1 MKILHVDASSKFHQW
16 SNSRA
21 LGRYFFEQLE
31 QQGTDIEIDYL
42 DVTQEVQPHIS
53 AEFVQATY
61 TPEDQRTDRMREVLA
76 DSDALCKRVMEAD
89 ALVCAMPMY
98 NWTIPSTF
106 KTFIDNIVRTNITY
120 DLHADGT
127 TRGNLGDKKVLFI
140 TTRGADLGE
149 GSPYAAMDSMTPV
162 LRNAFLFMG
171 VENPWFV
178 DAQPLQFSDEAARE
192 AGLAKARSE
201 LDAVSCEWAE
211 SVAVTAS

>member
-42 DVTQEVQPHIS
+42 DVTEEVQPHIS

-61 TPEDQRTDRMREVLA
+61 TPEDQRTGRMREVLA
-76 DSDALCKRVMEAD
+76 DSDALCKRVLEAD

-127 TRGNLGDKKVLFI
+127 TSGNLGDKKVLFI

-171 VENPWFV
+171 VQNPWFV
-178 DAQPLQFSDEAARE
+178 DAQPLQFSDEAARD
-192 AGLAKARSE
+192 AGLAKARTE
-201 LDAVSCEWAE
+201 LDAISCEWAE
-211 SVAVTAS
+211 SVAVTA

>member
-42 DVTQEVQPHIS
+42 DVTEEVQPHVS

-211 SVAVTAS
+211 SVAVTA